1 MAWRPR
7 LRTVLVIVNIVILV
21 LPLGGIAVLRLY
33 ESALV
38 RQTESELIAQGAFV
52 AATYKAALART
63 LNEDVSGQ
71 ITSLEPYGVLMASEW
86 MQEQGSTERWQP
98 RAANL
103 DLAVDRIQP
112 PPPDAIRLSLPAD
125 PAATVAGREIMPIIQ
140 DAQVV
145 TLASIRVMDYKGIVV
160 ASTGEELD
168 QSLANWSEVARALA
182 GEHVSS
188 LRARVSDEPIPPL
201 HSISRG
207 ARVRVLVTMPIV
219 QEDRV
224 LGAVVLSRTP
234 ANIAQALY
242 GKRYPL
248 FYGALVLL
256 IVVFA
261 VSLFTSFTISR
272 PVSAVISQAKRAA
285 RGEKGAVTPLEQP
298 VTKEIAELSDA
309 VAQMARTLEQRADYI
324 RDFASHVSHEFKTPL
339 TSIQGALELLH
350 EHADTMSEMERNR
363 FLQNLTDDAEHLER
377 LVKRLWDLARADV
390 MQVGEETANVTHV
403 VERAVE
409 RYRRL
414 GLAVNIEPAAEDV
427 IVTMSPEILESIV
440 SNILDNARQHGGDD
454 VTVNIRL
461 DQIQVNDKAQAK
473 IVIEDDGPGV
483 SDANATRAFKPFF
496 TTARARDGTGLG
508 LAVVQSLITAHG
520 GSIRLRS
527 SNVGAAFE
535 LQLPATSNAS

>member
-1 MAWRPR
+1 MTWRPR
-7 LRTVLVIVNIVILV
+7 LRTVLVIVNIVILT

-71 ITSLEPYGVLMASEW
+71 ITSLEPYGVLMTSEW
-86 MQEQGSTERWQP
+86 MQEEGSTERWRP
-98 RAANL
+98 RTASL

-125 PAATVAGREIMPIIQ
+125 PAATVAGREIMPVIQ

-168 QSLANWSEVARALA
+168 QSLVNWSEVARALA

-188 LRARVSDEPIPPL
+188 LRTRVSDEPIPPL

-207 ARVRVLVTMPIV
+207 ARVRVFVAMPIV
-219 QEDRV
+219 EEDRV

-256 IVVFA
+256 IVVFT

-339 TSIQGALELLH
+339 TSIRGALELLH
-350 EHADTMSEMERNR
+350 EHADTMSETERNR

-377 LVKRLWDLARADV
+377 LVKRLLDLARADV
-390 MQVGEETANVTHV
+390 MQVGEEIANATHV
-403 VERAVE
+403 LERTVE

-414 GLAVNIEPAAEDV
+414 GLAVNIELASENV
-427 IVTMSPEILESIV
+427 IVAMSPEILESIV

-461 DQIQVNDKAQAK
+461 DQIQVNGKAQAK
-473 IVIEDDGPGV
+473 IVIEDDGPGI
-483 SDANATRAFKPFF
+483 SEANATRVFKPFF

-508 LAVVQSLITAHG
+508 LAVVRSLITAHG

>member
-7 LRTVLVIVNIVILV
+7 LRTVLVIVNIVILA

-52 AATYKAALART
+52 AATYKAALVRT
-63 LNEDVSGQ
+63 LNENVSGQ

-86 MQEQGSTERWQP
+86 MQEKGSTERWQP

-103 DLAVDRIQP
+103 DLAVDQIQP

-125 PAATVAGREIMPIIQ
+125 PAATVAGRDIMPVIQ

-168 QSLANWSEVARALA
+168 QSLANWNEVARALA

-207 ARVRVLVTMPIV
+207 ARVRVFVAMPIV

-224 LGAVVLSRTP
+224 LGAVMLSRTP
-234 ANIAQALY
+234 ANIAHALY

-248 FYGALVLL
+248 FYGVLVLL

-272 PVSAVISQAKRAA
+272 PVSAVINQAKRAA

-298 VTKEIAELSDA
+298 VTREIAELSDA

-363 FLQNLTDDAEHLER
+363 FLKNLTDDAAHLER
-377 LVKRLWDLARADV
+377 LVKRLLDLARADV
-390 MQVGEETANVTHV
+390 MRVGEETANVTHV
-403 VERAVE
+403 LERAVE

-414 GLAVNIEPAAEDV
+414 GLTVNIEPTSKNV

-440 SNILDNARQHGGDD
+440 SNLLDNARQHGGDD
-454 VTVNIRL
+454 VTVTIRL
-461 DQIQVNDKAQAK
+461 DQIQPNDKAHAA
-473 IVIEDDGPGV
+473 IVITDDGPGI
-483 SDANATRAFKPFF
+483 SEANTARVFKPFF

-508 LAVVQSLITAHG
+508 LAVVRSLITAHD
-520 GSIRLRS
+520 GSIRLRP

-535 LQLPATSNAS
+535 LQLPVTSNAS

>member
-1 MAWRPR
+1 MTWRPR
-7 LRTVLVIVNIVILV
+7 LRTVLVIVNIVILA

-71 ITSLEPYGVLMASEW
+71 ITSLEPYGVLMTSEW
-86 MQEQGSTERWQP
+86 MQEEGSTERWRP
-98 RAANL
+98 RTASL

-125 PAATVAGREIMPIIQ
+125 PAATVAGREIMPVIQ

-168 QSLANWSEVARALA
+168 QSLVNWSEVARALA

-188 LRARVSDEPIPPL
+188 LRTRVSDEPIPPL

-207 ARVRVLVTMPIV
+207 ARVRVFVAMPIV
-219 QEDRV
+219 EEDRV

-256 IVVFA
+256 IVVFT

-339 TSIQGALELLH
+339 TSIRGALELLH
-350 EHADTMSEMERNR
+350 EHADTMSETERNR

-377 LVKRLWDLARADV
+377 LVKRLLDLARADV

-403 VERAVE
+403 LERTVE

-414 GLAVNIEPAAEDV
+414 GLAVNIEPASENV
-427 IVTMSPEILESIV
+427 IVAMSPEILESIV

-483 SDANATRAFKPFF
+483 SEANATRVFKPFF

-508 LAVVQSLITAHG
+508 LAVVRSLITAHG